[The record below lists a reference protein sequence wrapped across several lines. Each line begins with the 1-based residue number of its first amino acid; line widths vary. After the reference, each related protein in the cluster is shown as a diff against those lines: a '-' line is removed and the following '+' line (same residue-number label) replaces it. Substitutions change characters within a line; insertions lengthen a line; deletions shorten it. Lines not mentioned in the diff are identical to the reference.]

1 MNATLSENFTLVC
14 SASGYPVPTIIW
26 THNGTLVNEDEHDR
40 ATITRQLIASRTV
53 ISALTVSR
61 AMINDSGD
69 YICSAASS
77 IRDFQPL
84 MAGPATVLVQGNISF
99 IYIYTLCTASH
110 RPSPPHQYRKIKP
123 HTQLLQLVQNSLR
136 MLHQLTPLLTASLW
150 CGRSPTI
157 TMPPSQGTGSRTGS
171 QAFLMQAVVWK
182 LSTVQLRWL
191 TSLAST
197 LVSHTTSPLWPSMR
211 LATVLPV
218 T

>member
-40 ATITRQLIASRTV
+40 ATITRQLIASRSV

-84 MAGPATVLVQGNISF
+84 MAGPVTVLVQGNISF
-99 IYIYTLCTASH
+99 IYIHFVLQVTGLL
-110 RPSPPHQYRKIKP
+110 P
-123 HTQLLQLVQNSLR
+123 HTN
-136 MLHQLTPLLTASLW
+136 
-150 CGRSPTI
+150 I
-157 TMPPSQGTGSRTGS
+157 T
-171 QAFLMQAVVWK
+171 K
-182 LSTVQLRWL
+182 
-191 TSLAST
+191 
-197 LVSHTTSPLWPSMR
+197 
-211 LATVLPV
+211 
-218 T
+218 